1 MSAAFSA
8 GALDP
13 QGVAQHLSPACR
25 AALRLQVQPQV
36 TSTNLLLRRQAEQGA
51 PEGTALLADAQ
62 TAGRGRLGRQ
72 FYSPEGTGLYLSLLL
87 RPAALPLDRAVH
99 ITTMAAVAVCRA
111 IEELGGGPAQIKWV
125 NDVFLHG
132 RKVCGILTESALNAR
147 AGCLDWAVVGIGVN
161 VCPPAGGF
169 PPELDGVAGAVF
181 DAPLP
186 DAKNRLAAA
195 VLGHL
200 WACYT
205 GAPYAAEYRRR
216 SLVVGRQIRVISS
229 AGQRSA
235 LALDVDDDC
244 RLLVQYP
251 DGRREALSTGEI
263 SIRLAP
269 DPG

>member
-132 RKVCGILTESALNAR
+132 RKVCRLPGLGGGGHRRQRL
-147 AGCLDWAVVGIGVN
+147 
-161 VCPPAGGF
+161 PAGGG
-169 PPELDGVAGAVF
+169 LSAGA
-181 DAPLP
+181 
-186 DAKNRLAAA
+186 
-195 VLGHL
+195 
-200 WACYT
+200 
-205 GAPYAAEYRRR
+205 
-216 SLVVGRQIRVISS
+216 
-229 AGQRSA
+229 
-235 LALDVDDDC
+235 
-244 RLLVQYP
+244 
-251 DGRREALSTGEI
+251 GRRG
-263 SIRLAP
+263 
-269 DPG
+269 GGGV

>member
-25 AALRLQVQPQV
+25 TALRLQVQPQV

-51 PEGTALLADAQ
+51 PEGTALLANAQ

-181 DAPLP
+181 DTPLP

-195 VLGHL
+195 VLDHL

-216 SLVVGRQIRVISS
+216 SLVVGRQIRVISP

>member
-1 MSAAFSA
+1 M
-8 GALDP
+8 
-13 QGVAQHLSPACR
+13 
-25 AALRLQVQPQV
+25 
-36 TSTNLLLRRQAEQGA
+36 
-51 PEGTALLADAQ
+51 
-62 TAGRGRLGRQ
+62 
-72 FYSPEGTGLYLSLLL
+72 
-87 RPAALPLDRAVH
+87 
-99 ITTMAAVAVCRA
+99 
-111 IEELGGGPAQIKWV
+111 
-125 NDVFLHG
+125 
-132 RKVCGILTESALNAR
+132 TESALNAR